1 MSFSFQANFIKILF
15 STLYR
20 RPSEKRIRP
29 PAIAAVSIFAF
40 LGVLSGTAHAIPT
53 TIDFDG
59 LGFDEVV
66 TTQFS
71 GLGVTFSNVVTR
83 PFGAPVLA
91 GGSAP
96 HQILSITGSSAPGIG
111 QELIATFSSEIST
124 VSVLALDVGFKG
136 AFFEAFDALVGGIS
150 LATASDV
157 GIAGAG
163 IGNNALLTLNAPG
176 ILRVEMRQPLAE
188 GSGEGL
194 AWDNITFDTATVPE
208 PGTLALFG
216 IALIG
221 FGALRRRNAS
231 RRSPVLP
238 KSLVAGRF
246 MAAVALG

>member
-1 MSFSFQANFIKILF
+1 MKSLQRSFRDWASPFPMSSQDLSAHRFL
-15 STLYR
+15 
-20 RPSEKRIRP
+20 
-29 PAIAAVSIFAF
+29 PAVPRHI
-40 LGVLSGTAHAIPT
+40 
-53 TIDFDG
+53 
-59 LGFDEVV
+59 
-66 TTQFS
+66 
-71 GLGVTFSNVVTR
+71 
-83 PFGAPVLA
+83 
-91 GGSAP
+91 
-96 HQILSITGSSAPGIG
+96 QILSITGSSAPGIG

-231 RRSPVLP
+231 RGVLYCPNHWSPDGHG
-238 KSLVAGRF
+238 SGRVGLIRTVG
-246 MAAVALG
+246 ARHAHRQGPERRGRWIDYLR